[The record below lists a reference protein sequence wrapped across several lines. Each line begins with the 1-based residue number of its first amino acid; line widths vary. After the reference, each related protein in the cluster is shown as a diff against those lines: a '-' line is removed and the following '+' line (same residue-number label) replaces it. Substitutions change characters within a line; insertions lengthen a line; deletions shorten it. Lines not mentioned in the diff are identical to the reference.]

1 VGRARH
7 SSGLVSF
14 VLFLPGKSFPLSP
27 SLSPTLAFGALSIP
41 LTSPLFFLLL
51 LLRLHFAN
59 LYCSFCAASF
69 ESSLSFTVEDSVQG
83 GVREREREE
92 EEARSK
98 SFLPGVLPHTHIL
111 SLSLSSSKR
120 FSFGLHHLQFV
131 VGKRNWSAL

>member
-1 VGRARH
+1 MGRARH

-59 LYCSFCAASF
+59 LSTAH
-69 ESSLSFTVEDSVQG
+69 SVPRLLNLLFLLLWKIQCRG
-83 GVREREREE
+83 EREREREE
-92 EEARSK
+92 EAQSK
-98 SFLPGVLPHTHIL
+98 SFLPGVLSTHIL
-111 SLSLSSSKR
+111 SLSSSGR